1 MSGPKRRRYDAE
13 FKRNAIFLA
22 EEPSRNAHSV
32 EQFLGIPHGM
42 IGKWCRQLAKSG
54 SMAISWKRSGI
65 SRFTTTGLA
74 GSIRQITG

>member
-13 FKRNAIFLA
+13 FMRNAIFLA

-42 IGKWCRQLAKSG
+42 IGK
-54 SMAISWKRSGI
+54 
-65 SRFTTTGLA
+65 
-74 GSIRQITG
+74 